1 MKRLIPFL
9 CIGYIIFAFFASFW
23 LGQIFLHYYHTYSA
37 GVAHFTPKELAPL
50 AVLLSASILRIGVLL
65 CLAYLLFRRSHRIAA
80 LVLAAISCVS
90 IPVGTILGG
99 VTIYTLTRPEV
110 RVQFAPTV

>member
-1 MKRLIPFL
+1 MKKLIPFL
-9 CIGYIIFAFFASFW
+9 CLGYIIFAFFVSFW

-37 GVAHFTPKELAPL
+37 GVTHFTPKEWAPL
-50 AVLLSASILRIGVLL
+50 AVLLSASFLRLGALL
-65 CLAYLLFRRSHRIAA
+65 CLAYFLFRRSHRVAA

-110 RVQFAPTV
+110 REEFAPTV